1 MEQFFH
7 QNLTKRI
14 KYFLFVLLTGFT
26 VFGIIIFLLEGERT
40 FQNMLMKLNEGE
52 PTLRYLIDTPGCK
65 IPYFEPSPPSLREY
79 FVQDNKTLC
88 SDDPT
93 LRVTSSRSNVLFFYP
108 ENIPSMK
115 LLNSTMKKMLIDLR
129 KSSSVNESHWTL
141 KSILNNAN
149 VSCCYQVILKH
160 DVDFLYKLRKECH
173 EITKY
178 ETVIKEHDAIY
189 VKCMSDIKEGSIKKS
204 YKNVHLLVQDKRKIN
219 NENKLE
225 SEFLAKRKNILN
237 DILFGTNSL
246 SVQDKR
252 KNNDENKSESEFLK
266 MRRNKLS
273 VIMFGTDSV
282 SRLNFLRTQPKTYQ
296 YLTKELKAFEYKG
309 YNKVGENTF
318 PNVIALLTG
327 KLWDEDFAHK
337 CFRLFVDHPE
347 KYRFPFDD
355 CPSYG
360 EIFKGLDILRLLW
373 R

>member
-1 MEQFFH
+1 
-7 QNLTKRI
+7 
-14 KYFLFVLLTGFT
+14 
-26 VFGIIIFLLEGERT
+26 
-40 FQNMLMKLNEGE
+40 
-52 PTLRYLIDTPGCK
+52 
-65 IPYFEPSPPSLREY
+65 
-79 FVQDNKTLC
+79 
-88 SDDPT
+88 
-93 LRVTSSRSNVLFFYP
+93 
-108 ENIPSMK
+108 
-115 LLNSTMKKMLIDLR
+115 
-129 KSSSVNESHWTL
+129 
-141 KSILNNAN
+141 
-149 VSCCYQVILKH
+149 
-160 DVDFLYKLRKECH
+160 LRKECH

-178 ETVIKEHDAIY
+178 ETVIREHDAIY
-189 VKCMSDIKEGSIKKS
+189 VKCMSDIKEGLIKKS

-355 CPSYG
+355 CPFIWKDFQRAGYMTALVEEGGILNKSILFYMSDHGMRFGNFRHTDLGKYEDNLPYLFIVVPEWFRKRFVGYVFKILSYF
-360 EIFKGLDILRLLW
+360 ITSLV
-373 R
+373 